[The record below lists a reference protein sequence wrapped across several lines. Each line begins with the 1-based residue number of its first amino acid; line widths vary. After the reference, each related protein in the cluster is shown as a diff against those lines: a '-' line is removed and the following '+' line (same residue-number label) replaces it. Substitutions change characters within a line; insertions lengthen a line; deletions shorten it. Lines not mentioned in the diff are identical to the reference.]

1 MNSTG
6 IVMQIEKRYAFIMT
20 NSGEFL
26 KVKLAKAVPNLGE
39 IYSGEIAKETPFYKY
54 TAAAAS
60 LLFVLLSGTVSYA
73 YYTPT
78 SSVVV
83 DINPSIEL
91 KVNRWDRILKTT
103 ALNKDGEKVLASLN
117 IKNKVLSDGLDLI
130 VEEAKRD
137 NFINESYIQ
146 SGKAITVSFENT
158 KSDKKPDISNFEEH
172 AKKNNLK
179 VNLIKDKEDKK
190 LDSKEVEKSKPTN
203 PSDNSNKQQN
213 GTEEKSNNENK
224 NDQKINVPNTNGNSS
239 NGTTKSKEI
248 ENNGNK
254 NRIRSLKDSILS
266 RFQVRKVQ
274 PNSNN
279 DDNKKSEDKSKNQY
293 SEADNKDKK

>member
-6 IVMQIEKRYAFIMT
+6 IVMQTEKRYAFIMT
-20 NSGEFL
+20 NNGEFL
-26 KVKLAKAVPNLGE
+26 KVKVTNPMPNLGE
-39 IYSGEIAKETPFYKY
+39 IYSGEVAKETPFYKY

-60 LLFVLLSGTVSYA
+60 LLFVLLSGTASYA

-78 SSVVV
+78 ASVVV
-83 DINPSIEL
+83 DINPSIEIQ
-91 KVNRWDRILKTT
+91 VNRWDRILTTT

-137 NFINESYIQ
+137 NFINDSYIQ

-158 KSDKKPDISNFEEH
+158 KSDRKPDISKFEEN
-172 AKKNNLK
+172 AKKNSLK
-179 VNLIKDKEDKK
+179 VNLIKDNEDKK
-190 LDSKEVEKSKPTN
+190 EIEKVNPSN

-213 GTEEKSNNENK
+213 GTEEKSNNGNK
-224 NDQKINVPNTNGNSS
+224 NDQKINVPNTNGSSS
-239 NGTTKSKEI
+239 NGSTNNKQE

-254 NRIRSLKDSILS
+254 NRIRSIKDSILS
-266 RFQVRKVQ
+266 RFQVHKVQ

-279 DDNKKSEDKSKNQY
+279 DNNKKSEDKSKNKY
-293 SEADNKDKK
+293 SESDNKDKK